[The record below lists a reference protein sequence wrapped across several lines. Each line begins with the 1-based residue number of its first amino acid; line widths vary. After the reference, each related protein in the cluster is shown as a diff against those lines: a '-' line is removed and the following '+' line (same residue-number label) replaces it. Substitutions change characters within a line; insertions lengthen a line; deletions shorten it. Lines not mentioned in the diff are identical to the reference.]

1 MNKLI
6 NDFIEYL
13 FNIGILSSD
22 SLGKFIAMNSTRND
36 NLNIEESFIEQM
48 KKSLV
53 NFIYNLNNEQKYI
66 LTENIVKKFLSRI
79 QGEKIRKLREIILII
94 SRVKC
99 YDIRSY
105 LFKWKKKCIKKG
117 IPIAIKRKP
126 VKNNFKITTK
136 QKNNKNTFNKKNN
149 LIINTKNINN
159 LKRNKTEINIFKN
172 KTEYKINNNK
182 NNNNNSNNNDFFIIE
197 NNIPN
202 NKQINENNTRN
213 NQILSENNIFNNH
226 LSKENNFKT
235 NNISTENILPNNNNK
250 NTISHEKQNSNQSIK
265 TETSNTN
272 KSIIEFI
279 PIKNKIYFNY
289 KKEKKIYHPLLETFY
304 ERQNSLLKRRKEYI
318 QNKSFDKELNLSNSC
333 TFVPEL
339 NEISHQL
346 THSNSYTPIHIRLFN
361 DSKYRIVTQNNIQL
375 KENERIKKNANRNL
389 YKVDRFKI
397 EQLYNEYKERKL
409 FKKNLQRRFDKEN
422 GITYKPYVTHD
433 KYFKNINS
441 TFMEREKNYIYD
453 KEENII
459 NYNKEFKNNQIS
471 NLVGYDRWKDKNRD
485 EIVNVVLERLYLNE
499 TASKKLKKRNKIV
512 RKSSFETC
520 SSSYKKKIG
529 HSFSSQNNN
538 CN

>member
-13 FNIGILSSD
+13 YNIGFLSNG

-66 LTENIVKKFLSRI
+66 FTENIVKKFLSRI
-79 QGEKIRKLREIILII
+79 KGEKIKKLKEIILIM

-99 YDIRSY
+99 YDLKSY
-105 LFKWKKKCIKKG
+105 LLKWMKKCRKKG
-117 IPIAIKRKP
+117 IPIAIKRIP

-136 QKNNKNTFNKKNN
+136 KKNNFNKKNI
-149 LIINTKNINN
+149 LINTKNIIN

-172 KTEYKINNNK
+172 KAENNINNNK
-182 NNNNNSNNNDFFIIE
+182 NNKNNDFFIIE
-197 NNIPN
+197 NNKFN
-202 NKQINENNTRN
+202 NKKLNEINTRN
-213 NQILSENNIFNNH
+213 YQILSETNIINNQ
-226 LSKENNFKT
+226 LSKENNFQN
-235 NNISTENILPNNNNK
+235 NNISTENIFSNNK
-250 NTISHEKQNSNQSIK
+250 NKNTNSHEKHNSNLSIK

-272 KSIIEFI
+272 KSIIEFV
-279 PIKNKIYFNY
+279 PIKNKIFFNY

-304 ERQNSLLKRRKEYI
+304 ERQNSLLKRRREYI

-333 TFVPEL
+333 TFIPEL
-339 NEISHQL
+339 NEVTRHL

-361 DSKYRIVTQNNIQL
+361 DSKYRILTQNNIQS
-375 KENERIKKNANRNL
+375 KENERIKNNANRNL

-422 GITYKPYVTHD
+422 GITYKPFVPHD

-441 TFMEREKNYIYD
+441 TFMEREKNYIND
-453 KEENII
+453 KEENIV

-485 EIVNVVLERLYLNE
+485 EIINEVLERLYLNE
-499 TASKKLKKRNKIV
+499 TASKKLKKRNKVV

-529 HSFSSQNNN
+529 YSFSSQNYN